1 MTPDLISQG
10 GRMSLLTHSASTAS
24 AVCWAPRASVAPG
37 LGDGA
42 LRVRGR
48 SLRGGRGLR
57 ATCSTQERHPDN
69 RPFDHLLGAAHRR
82 F

>member
-10 GRMSLLTHSASTAS
+10 GSHEPADP
-24 AVCWAPRASVAPG
+24 PRFYRYRRVLGSPG
-37 LGDGA
+37 PGDGA

-48 SLRGGRGLR
+48 SLCGGRGLR
-57 ATCSTQERHPDN
+57 ATCSTQERHPNN
-69 RPFDHLLGAAHRR
+69 RPFDHLLGAAHRG